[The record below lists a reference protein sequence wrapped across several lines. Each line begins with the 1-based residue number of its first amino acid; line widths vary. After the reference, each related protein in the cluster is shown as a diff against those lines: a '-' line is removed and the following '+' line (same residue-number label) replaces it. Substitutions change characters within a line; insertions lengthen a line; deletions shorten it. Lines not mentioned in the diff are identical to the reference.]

1 MNFNV
6 KEIFI
11 TGHRPDKLGGYNPS
25 PKQDWVRDSLRTA
38 FDTIKPT
45 AIITGMALGVD
56 QWAAEIA
63 IQRGIPFI
71 AAVPFVGQEH
81 MWRIECRE
89 HYHRLLA
96 QAKETVIVCPG
107 VYEVWK
113 MQKRNEYMV
122 DRGDLGVAV
131 WDGSE
136 GGTANC
142 VKYALKKNKPIV
154 QIFPG
159 DFRP

>member
-1 MNFNV
+1 MNIKV
-6 KEIFI
+6 KELFI

-25 PKQDWVRDSLRTA
+25 PMQDWVKENLKVV
-38 FDTIKPT
+38 FDTLKPE
-45 AIITGMALGVD
+45 AIISGMALGVD
-56 QWAAEIA
+56 QWAAELA
-63 IQRGIPFI
+63 LTMGIPFI

-89 HYHRLLA
+89 HYHRLLG

-107 VYEVWK
+107 PYAVWK

-122 DRGDLGVAV
+122 DRGQAGCGV
-131 WDGSE
+131 WDGTD

-142 VKYALKKNKPIV
+142 IEYALKVGKPVI
-154 QIFPG
+154 QINPK